1 METLV
6 GTGGYMRPPLV
17 GSGSVL
23 ETPPISWFPV
33 VDRADWPS
41 DIERLATRLE
51 TEVGFVPNLLRAW
64 VWRPDRLRA
73 WYVHYRQLLEATDAL
88 SLAEREM
95 VAVVVSSTNRCA
107 YCLASH
113 GAGLRRALGDPAL
126 ADQIAV
132 DHRQANLDIRT
143 VAILDFAVALT
154 LHPGSPNPSDV
165 RALGD
170 LGLSPHEVWDVI
182 ELTAMINLTNRLSA
196 AAGVRPN
203 AE

>member
-1 METLV
+1 MPE
-6 GTGGYMRPPLV
+6 
-17 GSGSVL
+17 S
-23 ETPPISWFPV
+23 PPISRFPV

-41 DIERLATRLE
+41 DIERLAARFEAQL
-51 TEVGFVPNLLRAW
+51 GFVPNLLRAW

-73 WYVHYRQLLEATDAL
+73 WYVYYRQLLEATDSL

-113 GAGLRRALGDPAL
+113 GAGLRVALGDPAQ

-132 DHRQANLDIRT
+132 DHQQANLDSRT
-143 VAILDFAVALT
+143 VAILDVAVGLT
-154 LHPGSPNPSDV
+154 RHPGAGDISDV
-165 RALGD
+165 GALHD
-170 LGLSPHEVWDVI
+170 LGLSPEAVWDVI

-196 AAGVRPN
+196 AAGVVPN
-203 AE
+203 AEYELIGRPPAT